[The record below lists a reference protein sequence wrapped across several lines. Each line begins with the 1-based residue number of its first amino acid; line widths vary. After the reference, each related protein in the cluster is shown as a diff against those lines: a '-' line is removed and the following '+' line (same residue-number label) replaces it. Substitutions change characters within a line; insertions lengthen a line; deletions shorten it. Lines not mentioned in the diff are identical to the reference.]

1 MPQQKVQIQSL
12 LNRRVITL
20 NGRRI
25 GRLEEIRI
33 EQRGEEYVVSEY
45 LVGTF
50 ALFERLSAWSIGS
63 AALRALRLTRKD
75 RGYRVHWDQLDI
87 SDPIHPRLLCTVA
100 DLGPIND

>member
-1 MPQQKVQIQSL
+1 MVQQEVQIQSL
-12 LNRRVITL
+12 LNRRVIAL

-50 ALFERLSAWSIGS
+50 AMFERLAAWSIG
-63 AALRALRLTRKD
+63 RAVLQVLRLTCKD
-75 RGYRVHWDQLDI
+75 RGYRVRWDQLDI
-87 SDPIHPRLLCTVA
+87 SDPIHPRLLCTVENLA
-100 DLGPIND
+100 RMVD

>member
-1 MPQQKVQIQSL
+1 MAEQEVQIQSL
-12 LNRRVITL
+12 LNRRVIAL

-50 ALFERLSAWSIGS
+50 AFFERLAAWSIG
-63 AALRALRLTRKD
+63 RAVLQVLRLTRKD
-75 RGYRVHWDQLDI
+75 GGYRVRWDQLDI
-87 SDPIHPRLLCTVA
+87 SDPTRPKLLCTVDNLA
-100 DLGPIND
+100 RLTD